1 MTRYEIDVSQS
12 EVRVQASSSLHAIT
26 GHAEGLRGW
35 IDLEGATVTGA
46 RIELDAERLAWGN
59 PVLDRETR
67 RRIDADRHP
76 TIVGTMTAADGNA
89 NGSAEPTPS
98 PRWNAQPPLRSLS
111 VPTRVRGTIA
121 FHGVEREVSGSV
133 VVTTAD
139 PDELVLEGEQTF
151 DVRDWGLEPPR
162 LLMLKVNPDIL
173 VAIRV
178 RAVSERAIR

>member
-1 MTRYEIDVSQS
+1 MTRYEIDAGQS
-12 EVRVQASSSLHAIT
+12 EVRVDASSSLHGIT

-35 IDLEGATVTGA
+35 IDLDGTTITGA

-59 PVLDRETR
+59 PLLDRETR
-67 RRIDADRHP
+67 RRIDAGRHP
-76 TIVGTMTAADGNA
+76 TIVGTMSATDSNADGA
-89 NGSAEPTPS
+89 T
-98 PRWNAQPPLRSLS
+98 QL
-111 VPTRVRGTIA
+111 RGTIA

-139 PDELVLEGEQTF
+139 ADELVVEGEQTF

-178 RAVSERAIR
+178 RAVRRLG

>member
-1 MTRYEIDVSQS
+1 MTRYEIDASRS

-35 IDLEGATVTGA
+35 VDLEGATVTGA

-59 PVLDRETR
+59 PLLDRETH
-67 RRIDADRHP
+67 RRIDAARHP
-76 TIVGTMTAADGNA
+76 TIVGTMTATDGNA
-89 NGSAEPTPS
+89 NANRSAEPTPS

-111 VPTRVRGTIA
+111 VPTRVRGKIA

-139 PDELVLEGEQTF
+139 ADELVIEGEQTF

-178 RAVSERAIR
+178 RAIR